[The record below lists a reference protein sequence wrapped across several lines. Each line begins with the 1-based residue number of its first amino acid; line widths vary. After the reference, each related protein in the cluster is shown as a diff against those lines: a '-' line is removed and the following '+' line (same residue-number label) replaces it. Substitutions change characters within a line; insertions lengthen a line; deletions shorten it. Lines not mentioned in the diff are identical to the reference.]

1 MLIFDENTHA
11 ILVES
16 ITTPMT
22 TEYFWVLNLEIMD
35 FTLTPLIVLEE
46 VVGPTIVLEIHGFR
60 FKLPATWCTL
70 VFAEETMQLDVVE
83 NGDLAG
89 KDFTAMISG
98 PNTTIPLPGHVKL
111 IDYILEDYNYVPSLS
126 KSQMLCH
133 PIAPDLWVNVAPS
146 DPYNKYLKDLVVG
159 NITS

>member
-22 TEYFWVLNLEIMD
+22 TEYFWVLDLEIMD
-35 FTLTPLIVLEE
+35 FTLVPLMVLEE
-46 VVGPTIVLEIHGFR
+46 VVAPTITLEIRNFV

-70 VFAEETMQLDVVE
+70 VYAEETMQIDVIE
-83 NGDLAG
+83 NGELAG
-89 KDFTAMISG
+89 KDFTALVTG
-98 PNTTIPLPGHVKL
+98 PTNAMPVPGHVKL
-111 IDYILEDYNYVPSLS
+111 LDYTPEDYNYVPSLS
-126 KSQMLCH
+126 KNQMLCH
-133 PIAPDLWVNVAPS
+133 PIGPSEWVNVAPS

-159 NITS
+159 NIIS